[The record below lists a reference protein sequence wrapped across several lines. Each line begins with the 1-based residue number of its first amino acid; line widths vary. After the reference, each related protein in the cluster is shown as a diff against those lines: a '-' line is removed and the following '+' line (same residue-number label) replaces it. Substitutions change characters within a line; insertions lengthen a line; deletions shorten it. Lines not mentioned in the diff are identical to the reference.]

1 MGGGNEGGDPNQH
14 SGDGDDGRNHKEIAE
29 GGFFASIQARLVV
42 EQVVEGVRGAAT
54 FSFDYLCLVIVASM
68 LAAVGLASNNT
79 VVIVASMLVS
89 PIMGPILAIT
99 FGTMIEN
106 NELVHMGLVNE
117 VVSLVICILVGFVT
131 AWIFI
136 ACDAHNEWIWPTN
149 EMGGRG
155 TSVGILTGIAIATPS
170 GVGVALSILSNNTSS
185 LVGVAISA
193 SLLPPAVNAGMMW
206 AYAIFCAFSD
216 SHVEYMDS
224 KHYVGLL
231 TNETS
236 ARVSAIPMNSSE
248 ISWAGLISLLLTL
261 LNIAIIL
268 VTACAMFYFKS
279 VVKYE
284 GEGAEWSNEFKKYK
298 AANYVVKN
306 DGKGRLFAEKAK
318 WVAKLGGGHAK
329 GVKNSQF
336 SAPGGRRS
344 CSTCC
349 QGSGVQDPSPGA
361 SLQMTGNPGG
371 SGKKKHVTGR
381 RISMPL
387 GNPGMTGIGPGFGAQ
402 EQPHAHNNL
411 TPKTGARPDALSL
424 FGAPA
429 INFTSSPAEKPADV
443 HAQALAA
450 GVVEGH
456 KTLNRLMSQS
466 ILNRSGDPSATGGRP
481 GGLRSTSSMA
491 MSPSRTMGGSRT
503 PIAMRP
509 EQITLNHINT
519 PKSLFKGRRARHAE
533 QKVALSQ
540 TMATVHAMR
549 RSSGAHTRAISHS
562 QYGNMAMAGFF
573 DAPDDSRFEA

>member
-1 MGGGNEGGDPNQH
+1 
-14 SGDGDDGRNHKEIAE
+14 
-29 GGFFASIQARLVV
+29 
-42 EQVVEGVRGAAT
+42 
-54 FSFDYLCLVIVASM
+54 
-68 LAAVGLASNNT
+68 
-79 VVIVASMLVS
+79 MLVS

-106 NELVHMGLVNE
+106 KELVHMGLINE
-117 VVSLVICILVGFVT
+117 VVSLFICILVGFIT

-206 AYAIFCAFSD
+206 AYAIFCAVSD
-216 SHVEYMDS
+216 AHVEYMDS

-231 TNETS
+231 TNETG
-236 ARVSAIPMNSSE
+236 ARISAIPTNSLE
-248 ISWAGLISLLLTL
+248 ISWAGLVSLLLTL

-284 GEGAEWSNEFKKYK
+284 GEGAEWSNEFKKYR

-318 WVAKLGGGHAK
+318 WVAKLGDADAKAAK
-329 GVKNSQF
+329 GSHF
-336 SAPGGRRS
+336 SVAGGGNGCSS
-344 CSTCC
+344 CCKG
-349 QGSGVQDPSPGA
+349 GSGVQDPSPGGDGGGM
-361 SLQMTGNPGG
+361 QMTGNPGG
-371 SGKKKHVTGR
+371 SGPGGRGRGRGNKKPVAGR

-387 GNPGMTGIGPGFGAQ
+387 GNPGMNYPGAGVG
-402 EQPHAHNNL
+402 EQPHLHAHGNM

-424 FGAPA
+424 FGAPP
-429 INFTSSPAEKPADV
+429 INFTSSPAEKPADIR
-443 HAQALAA
+443 AQALAA

-466 ILNRSGDPSATGGRP
+466 ITRGLSSRAGGRT
-481 GGLRSTSSMA
+481 GGLRSASSLVIG
-491 MSPSRTMGGSRT
+491 SSNTMGGSRT

-509 EQITLNHINT
+509 EQITLKHINT
-519 PKSLFKGRRARHAE
+519 PRSLFKGRRVRHAE
-533 QKVALSQ
+533 QKEALSQ

-549 RSSGAHTRAISHS
+549 RSSNTHARAISHS

-573 DAPDDSRFEA
+573 DAPADVGGTP